1 MSVDRLCSYY
11 GFTRMP
17 FGRDLAPGSL
27 FRSGAHCEA
36 VARLSWC
43 VAEQGLATLT
53 GEVGCGKTV
62 AARAT
67 VAELD
72 SSRTQVIYCP
82 NPTVGGRGIL
92 SLVVAALGD
101 VPRFHRAALVPQ
113 AAEALQTA
121 EAERGRAVLLI
132 IDEGHLLD
140 PDQLEDL
147 RMITNAEMDSRS
159 PAAVILIGQPTLRRR
174 LHQGTMAALD
184 QRITLRVHMEGMDL
198 AESLA
203 YVRHHLSQVGR
214 SDPLFSDDAVAVIA
228 HAGRGL
234 PRAVNNL
241 ALQALVATFAA
252 DKAIVDQAAAKMA
265 VVEVNGE

>member
-11 GFTRMP
+11 GFTKMP

-43 VAEQGLATLT
+43 VAERGLATLT

-67 VAELD
+67 VAALEP
-72 SSRTQVIYCP
+72 SRTQVIYCP

-92 SLVVAALGD
+92 SLVVAALGAT
-101 VPRFHRAALVPQ
+101 PRFHRAALVPQ
-113 AAEALQTA
+113 AADALATA
-121 EAERGRAVLLI
+121 EAERGRRVLLI

-140 PDQLEDL
+140 ADQLEDL

-184 QRITLRVHMEGMDL
+184 QRITLRVHMDGMDL
-198 AESLA
+198 AETLA
-203 YVRHHLSQVGR
+203 YVRHHLGEAGR

-228 HAGRGL
+228 HASRGL

-252 DKAIVDQAAAKMA
+252 DKAIVDQDAAKMA

>member
-1 MSVDRLCSYY
+1 MSVDRLCSFY
-11 GFTRMP
+11 GFTKLP
-17 FGRDLAPGSL
+17 FGRDLAPASL
-27 FRSGAHCEA
+27 FGSVAHSEA

-43 VAEQGLATLT
+43 VAERGLAIVT

-67 VAELD
+67 VAGLEP
-72 SSRTQVIYCP
+72 SRHQAIYCP

-92 SLVVAALGD
+92 SLVVAALGG

-113 AAEALQTA
+113 AADALATA
-121 EAERGRAVLLI
+121 EAERGRRVLIL
-132 IDEGHLLD
+132 IDESHLLD
-140 PDQLEDL
+140 PDQLEDV
-147 RMITNAEMDSRS
+147 RMLSNSDLDSRS
-159 PAAVILIGQPTLRRR
+159 PAAMVLIGQPTLRRR

-198 AESLA
+198 AETLA
-203 YVRHHLSQVGR
+203 YVRHHVSLAGR
-214 SDPLFSDDAVAVIA
+214 SDTLFSDDAVAVVH
-228 HAGRGL
+228 HASRGL

-252 DKAIVDQAAAKMA
+252 DKAIVDEAAAKMA
-265 VVEVNGE
+265 VVEVSGE

>member
-1 MSVDRLCSYY
+1 MSVHQLCSYY

-17 FGRDLAPGSL
+17 FGRDLAPGQL
-27 FRSGAHCEA
+27 FRSGAHAEA

-43 VAEQGLATLT
+43 VAERGLGILT

-67 VAELD
+67 VTELD

-92 SLVVAALGD
+92 SLVVTALGGN
-101 VPRFHRAALVPQ
+101 PRFHRAALVPQ
-113 AAEALQTA
+113 AAEALACA
-121 EAERGRAVLLI
+121 EDERGRRVLLI

-140 PDQLEDL
+140 PNQLEDL
-147 RMITNAEMDSRS
+147 RMITTAQMDSHA
-159 PAAVILIGQPTLRRR
+159 PACLILIGQPTLRRR
-174 LHQGTMAALD
+174 LHQGTMAALN

-198 AESLA
+198 SETLA
-203 YVRHHLSQVGR
+203 YVRHHLSLVGR

-234 PRAVNNL
+234 PRSVNNL
-241 ALQALVATFAA
+241 AFQALVATFAA

-265 VVEVNGE
+265 VVEVSGE

>member
-1 MSVDRLCSYY
+1 MSVDRLCSYF

-17 FGRDLAPGSL
+17 FGRDLAPGQL
-27 FRSGAHCEA
+27 FHSRAHAEA

-43 VAEQGLATLT
+43 VAERGLGVLT

-67 VAELD
+67 VADLD

-92 SLVVAALGD
+92 SLVVGALGAT
-101 VPRFHRAALVPQ
+101 PRFHRSALVPQ
-113 AAEALQTA
+113 AADALATA
-121 EAERGRAVLLI
+121 EAERGRRVLLI

-140 PDQLEDL
+140 PEQLEDL
-147 RMITNAEMDSRS
+147 RMITNTEMDSRS
-159 PAAVILIGQPTLRRR
+159 PAGLILIGQPTLRRR

-184 QRITLRVHMEGMDL
+184 QRITLRVQMEGMDL
-198 AESLA
+198 AETLA
-203 YVRHHLSQVGR
+203 YVQHHTTLVGR

-234 PRAVNNL
+234 PRAINNL

-252 DKAIVDQAAAKMA
+252 DKAIVDQGAAKMA

>member
-1 MSVDRLCSYY
+1 MSVDRLCSFY
-11 GFTRMP
+11 GFTRVP

-27 FRSGAHCEA
+27 FRSGAHAEA
-36 VARLSWC
+36 VARLGWC
-43 VAEQGLATLT
+43 VNERGLGTLT

-67 VAELD
+67 VSSLD
-72 SSRTQVIYCP
+72 PSRTQVIYCA

-92 SLVVAALGD
+92 SLVVAALGGT
-101 VPRFHRAALVPQ
+101 PRFHRAALVPQ
-113 AAEALQTA
+113 AAEALACA
-121 EAERGRAVLLI
+121 EAERGRRVLLLV
-132 IDEGHLLD
+132 DESHLLD

-147 RMITNAEMDSRS
+147 RMITNSEMDSRS

-184 QRITLRVHMEGMDL
+184 QRITLRVHMDGMDL
-198 AESLA
+198 AETVA
-203 YVRHHLSQVGR
+203 YIRHHLTLSGR
-214 SDPLFSDDAVAVIA
+214 SGPLFSDDAVAVIH

-265 VVEVNGE
+265 VVEVIGE